1 MKRTRIKICGLTR
14 AEDIVAA
21 AEAGADAVGFVCYPA
36 SARFVPAERLALLA
50 RELPPFVTPVLL
62 FVNAAAA
69 AVDFALAQI
78 PGALLQFHGAES
90 RADCER
96 FGRAYLRAVRMD
108 GKIDLIDC
116 ERRFASAGALLVDAP
131 APGFGGGGQVFD
143 WTWLPPAAMRG
154 KPLVLAGGL
163 SETNVAD
170 AIRQVRPFA
179 VDVSSGVETAPGI
192 KSAEHIHRFVA
203 AVRAADADNRDA

>member
-14 AEDIVAA
+14 AEDVRAA

-36 SARFVPAERLALLA
+36 SPRFVPAERLAPLA
-50 RELPPFVTPVLL
+50 RQLPPFVTPVLL
-62 FVNAAAA
+62 FVNAPAA
-69 AVDFALAQI
+69 AVDVALAQI

-96 FGRAYLRAVRMD
+96 FGRSYLRAVRMEER
-108 GKIDLIDC
+108 IDLIDC
-116 ERRFASAGALLVDAP
+116 ERRFTSAGALLVDAP
-131 APGFGGGGQVFD
+131 APGFGGGGQVFN
-143 WTWLPPAAMRG
+143 WTWLPPAVMRG

-163 SETNVAD
+163 SEANVAD

-192 KSAEHIHRFVA
+192 KSAEQIHRFVA